1 MTYDDPALRG
11 MAAGGSLDSVHSSIP
26 PAYQSSTG
34 RPTRYTTVEVVQV
47 AYHLRVF
54 ILLLLYECHGCAKVA
69 RSAASG
75 TDTTNT
81 RCRYSL
87 STGTINITDVIGSKQ
102 VRET

>member
-1 MTYDDPALRG
+1 MTYDDPALCG
-11 MAAGGSLDSVHSSIP
+11 MAAGGSLDSVHSSIT

-34 RPTRYTTVEVVQV
+34 RPTTTVEVVQV

-54 ILLLLYECHGCAKVA
+54 ILLLYEYHGCAKVA

-81 RCRYSL
+81 RCRYSR